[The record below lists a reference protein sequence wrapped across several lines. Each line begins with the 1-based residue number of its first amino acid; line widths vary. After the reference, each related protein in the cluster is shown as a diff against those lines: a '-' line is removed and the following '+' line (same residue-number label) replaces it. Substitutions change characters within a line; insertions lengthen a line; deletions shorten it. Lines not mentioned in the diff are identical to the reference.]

1 MSKPM
6 ISYDSGDM
14 IADLAD
20 FIAENG
26 KDRTLWALIM
36 DVGGSDIIIDW
47 NESIGGLKM
56 SNNETAKS
64 YKAVELYQ
72 LLLRQDSVIQ

>member
-26 KDRTLWALIM
+26 KYRTLWASII
-36 DVGGSDIIIDW
+36 DVDGSEIIIDW
-47 NESIGGLKM
+47 NESIDGLKL
-56 SNNETAKS
+56 SNNETAKA

-72 LLLRQDSVIQ
+72 FLLRQDSVVQ